1 MKSRTL
7 LGLGLLCILLAACGS
22 GIFSGAAGLGDAIEL
37 PGAAPVVGAVAPNF
51 ELQQL
56 DGKKRQLVDY
66 RGQVVMLNFW
76 ATWCPP
82 CRLEM
87 PTLQSRYVKHGSE
100 FTILALNFAEPEEL
114 VREFAQELGLSFP
127 ILLDDDGVIQELYQV
142 RGYPSSV
149 FIDPDG
155 IIRIIHIGIMTDGQ
169 LDGYLAEMS
178 IGVE

>member
-1 MKSRTL
+1 
-7 LGLGLLCILLAACGS
+7 
-22 GIFSGAAGLGDAIEL
+22 
-37 PGAAPVVGAVAPNF
+37 
-51 ELQQL
+51 
-56 DGKKRQLVDY
+56 
-66 RGQVVMLNFW
+66 
-76 ATWCPP
+76 
-82 CRLEM
+82 
-87 PTLQSRYVKHGSE
+87 GSE

-127 ILLDDDGVIQELYQV
+127 IFLDDNGVIQELYQV

-169 LDGYLAEMS
+169 LDGYLAEMG